1 MRLLPLTLAFM
12 LSNAFAVQGV
22 GEYFYGPDMAENIA
36 CQIAEDYAR
45 TDAIRNF
52 LGEEFESSTNEACYN
67 IECFTTRDSNSS
79 VMGVIKKVNKKEII
93 TSIEQGKKVCS
104 VELDADVEKIK
115 NDIYFNAWTEQPV
128 FRHGETVQFLAVTN
142 KPGYLNVF
150 NYHSKKYHKILSK
163 KITEV
168 QTEFPILSKNQVMIA
183 KVPEGMKVS
192 KEKMVFL
199 FTELDTN
206 TKSVYNDFEMDQFVR
221 SLPIT
226 GKRIISRVA
235 QIVR

>member
-1 MRLLPLTLAFM
+1 MRLLPITLAFT

-45 TDAIRNF
+45 TDAIRNY
-52 LGEEFESSTNEACYN
+52 LGEEFESTTTEACYN
-67 IECFTTRDSNSS
+67 IECFSTRDSNLS
-79 VMGVIKKVNKKEII
+79 VMGLIKKVNKKEIT
-93 TSIEQGKKVCS
+93 TSVEQGKKVCT
-104 VELDADVEKIK
+104 VELDADVEKLK
-115 NDIYFNAWTEQPV
+115 NDIYFNAWTEQPI
-128 FRHGETVQFLAVTN
+128 FRHGEQVQFLAVTN
-142 KPGYLNVF
+142 RPGYLHVF

-168 QTEFPILSKNQVMIA
+168 QKEFSILGKNQIMIA
-183 KVPEGMKVS
+183 KVPDGMKVS
-192 KEKMVFL
+192 KEKMVFI

-206 TKSVYNDFEMDQFVR
+206 TKTVYNDFEMDQFVR